1 MGLLQVPTDWRG
13 QVKSSGDASPWSP
26 ALRTPAATKPR
37 RKVLIVEDKP
47 SITNILYV
55 LLEVLNYE
63 GEVAMG
69 GSQALSMIARE
80 NYDAIL
86 VDLRYSNPFS
96 EDMLA
101 KIREIQPNLAER
113 ILEIPGEPSS
123 SDFLEQIG
131 RPSLPRPSDIRL
143 MEDVHRR
150 LLALW
155 DYSAQS

>member
-13 QVKSSGDASPWSP
+13 QVKSTGDVSPWSP
-26 ALRTPAATKPR
+26 ALRTPAGTQTR
-37 RKVLIVEDKP
+37 RKILIVEDKP

-55 LLEVLNYE
+55 LLEVLNYQ

-69 GSQALSMIARE
+69 GGQALSMIARE

-86 VDLRYSNPFS
+86 VDLRYSSPFT
-96 EDMLA
+96 EDMRA
-101 KIREIQPNLAER
+101 KIQEIQPNLAER
-113 ILEIPGEPSS
+113 ILEISGDPAG

-155 DYSAQS
+155 DYSSQS

>member
-26 ALRTPAATKPR
+26 SLRSPANKRTR
-37 RKVLIVEDKP
+37 RKILIVEDKP

-69 GSQALSMIARE
+69 GRQALAMIARE

-86 VDLRYSNPFS
+86 VDLRYSNPFN

-101 KIREIQPNLAER
+101 KIRDIQPNLADC
-113 ILEIPGEPSS
+113 ILEIPGESS
-123 SDFLEQIG
+123 GSEFLDQIV
-131 RPSLPRPSDIRL
+131 RPGMPRPSDVRL

-155 DYSAQS
+155 DYSAES

>member
-1 MGLLQVPTDWRG
+1 MGLLQVSTDWRG
-13 QVKSSGDASPWSP
+13 QVKSTRDASPWSP
-26 ALRTPAATKPR
+26 ALRTPAGNRTR
-37 RKVLIVEDKP
+37 RKILIVEDKP

-69 GSQALSMIARE
+69 GRQALGMIARE

-86 VDLRYSNPFS
+86 VDLRYSSPFS

-101 KIREIQPNLAER
+101 KIREIQPNLADR
-113 ILEIPGEPSS
+113 ILEVSSESNGSQFLDQIVRPGM
-123 SDFLEQIG
+123 
-131 RPSLPRPSDIRL
+131 PRPSDVRL

-155 DYSAQS
+155 DYSAES

>member
-1 MGLLQVPTDWRG
+1 MGLLQVSTDWRG
-13 QVKSSGDASPWSP
+13 QVKSTGDTSPWSP
-26 ALRTPAATKPR
+26 ALRTPAATQRR
-37 RKVLIVEDKP
+37 RKILIVEDKP

-86 VDLRYSNPFS
+86 VDLRYSDSFN

-113 ILEIPGEPSS
+113 ILEISGEPKGSE
-123 SDFLEQIG
+123 FLEQIG

>member
-1 MGLLQVPTDWRG
+1 MGLLQVSTDWRG
-13 QVKSSGDASPWSP
+13 QVKSTRDASPWSP
-26 ALRTPAATKPR
+26 VLRTPVSQRTR
-37 RKVLIVEDKP
+37 RKILIVEDKP

-86 VDLRYSNPFS
+86 VDLRYSNPFN

-101 KIREIQPNLAER
+101 KIREIQPNLADR
-113 ILEIPGEPSS
+113 ILEISSESSGSEFLDRIARPGM
-123 SDFLEQIG
+123 
-131 RPSLPRPSDIRL
+131 PRPSDVRL

-155 DYSAQS
+155 DYSAES

>member
-1 MGLLQVPTDWRG
+1 MGLLQVPTEWRG
-13 QVKSSGDASPWSP
+13 RVKSAADSSPWSP
-26 ALRTPAATKPR
+26 ALRTSGAAKSR
-37 RKVLIVEDKP
+37 RKILIVEDRP
-47 SITNILYV
+47 SVTNILYV

-69 GSQALSMIARE
+69 GAQALSMIARE

-86 VDLRYSNPFS
+86 LDLRYSNPFS

-101 KIREIQPNLAER
+101 KIRELQPSLADC
-113 ILEIPGEPSS
+113 ILEVSGEPKDSN
-123 SDFLEQIG
+123 FLNQIA

-150 LLALW
+150 LLSLW